1 MSKKKL
7 QNGDESYFHDEKYLK
22 NNKPHIFT
30 PSRPLGSDGVKIWGL
45 LFFFKKYKIEN
56 GDFITI
62 SGSVNVNIMTSST
75 NCCSNP
81 TENVLGGRI
90 THIESPRTLDITSIL
105 RISSGD
111 LILGPKNRF
120 ITILTGFIHESYREV
135 ARLSLEFIG
144 L

>member
-1 MSKKKL
+1 M
-7 QNGDESYFHDEKYLK
+7 
-22 NNKPHIFT
+22 
-30 PSRPLGSDGVKIWGL
+30 KIWGL

-62 SGSVNVNIMTSST
+62 LGSVNVNIMTPST

-90 THIESPRTLDITSIL
+90 THIESPRTLDITSVL
-105 RISSGD
+105 LISSGD